1 MADEPSNHAVER
13 LRRMEAKLDRI
24 IDDVGHLKVRV
35 TSLEGNYAAMNRRLD
50 RMERD
55 MHQVKRRLDLVEA

>member
-1 MADEPSNHAVER
+1 MADDPSNHTLEL
-13 LRRMEAKLDRI
+13 LRRMDAKLDRI
-24 IDDVGHLKVRV
+24 IDDVGDLKVRV
-35 TSLEGNYAAMNRRLD
+35 TSLEENYAAMNRRLD

>member
-1 MADEPSNHAVER
+1 MADEPLNHTLEL
-13 LRRMEAKLDRI
+13 LRRMDAKLDRI
-24 IDDVGHLKVRV
+24 IDDVGDLKVRV
-35 TSLEGNYAAMNRRLD
+35 TSLEENYAAMNRRLD